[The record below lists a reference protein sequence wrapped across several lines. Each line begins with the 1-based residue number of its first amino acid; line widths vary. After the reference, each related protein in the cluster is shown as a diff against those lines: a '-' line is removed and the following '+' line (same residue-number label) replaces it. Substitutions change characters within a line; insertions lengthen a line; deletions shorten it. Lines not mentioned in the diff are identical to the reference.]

1 MGKQVDTHFRTF
13 TADQSCMFGIMA
25 AFGVLVAGFGLMAQ
39 SEGADDREVE
49 VPADLREGETRAIVV
64 GEG

>member
-1 MGKQVDTHFRTF
+1 
-13 TADQSCMFGIMA
+13 MFGIMA